1 MPDLLPWRERSPLI
15 HVSECI
21 HSLAVKYGH
30 YEPGTLNQAQL
41 QLGCAL
47 EHAVIQRYILNSPD
61 RYFQPGEVELD
72 GIVGT
77 CDLFDL
83 HLRRPH
89 EFKLTWKT
97 VRDFEDE
104 ILDGTKYWSNR
115 TQLQCYAKQFE
126 TNEGVLE
133 IAFVRG
139 EYPKD
144 GEAGLQVAF
153 RRRDFRWSR
162 REINETWALI
172 RNEAERLRR
181 LKEGKR

>member
-21 HSLAVKYGH
+21 HSLAVRYGH
-30 YEPGTLNQAQL
+30 YEPSTLNPAQL
-41 QLGCAL
+41 QLGCAI
-47 EHAVIQRYILNSPD
+47 EHAIIQRYLLDSPD
-61 RYFQPGEVELD
+61 DYFQPGEMELD

-77 CDLFDL
+77 SDLVYIPR
-83 HLRRPH
+83 RRPH

-97 VRDFEDE
+97 VRGFDDE
-104 ILDGTKYWSNR
+104 ILLGPKYWSNR
-115 TQLQCYAKQFE
+115 TQLQCYCRQLE
-126 TNEGVLE
+126 SCEGVLE
-133 IAFVRG
+133 IVFVNGDYSRG
-139 EYPKD
+139 DD
-144 GEAGLQVAF
+144 GKRVAY